1 MKRLALPL
9 TIVAAGL
16 AAAFVVG
23 SLELVDRIDRAVDR
37 RFGDWLYV
45 AVVVVL
51 FVAFAVVVLS
61 IAAAVAGR
69 ALAWSRQISPN
80 RHGLFA
86 IFFHRGQ
93 PLNFNEPGA
102 QSLSALSAHKR
113 PTAPLAQRVI
123 EANYRLQR
131 PANLPELA
139 PPPDAPPEI
148 DYAASLPREVSLYSA
163 PLPRELSL
171 PVGVDA
177 AGRQVAIP
185 LRNLGN
191 VLIGGR
197 PGGGKSELLAGF
209 VAGLARQ
216 DATGVRVQ
224 IAVADMKLV
233 SFGNIP
239 PDLSLLRWP
248 VAVDMAPAQELIEQ
262 VLEEVRRRY
271 ALLQQAGVRSLDG
284 YIQRTGEP
292 LPHLVTII
300 DEIADLSAS
309 RISRA
314 SFVEVAS
321 EIARKG
327 RAAGVTLVMATQ
339 RPSSDTLPADLRN
352 LEGVAVAFAVER
364 PEDSRLILGR
374 RGAEMLPAI
383 PGRCLVRM
391 ERAVVAQAYLAG
403 LDEAGGHS
411 SFDAFLAGL
420 PRADAVL
427 TPVPARTSIPMPA
440 PAPIPAQNTPSA
452 GIPASVPPFRT
463 DEPEA
468 PYTPEQIAHIVR
480 LYRESVSDRYPK
492 GSLKAVQRAI
502 YPDQATGGHWWYRI
516 RDTVREAGYDT
527 ALPTTPRR
535 HRRVARQ

>member
-1 MKRLALPL
+1 MKRLALPVA
-9 TIVAAGL
+9 IAAAGL
-16 AAAFVVG
+16 AAAFVLG
-23 SLELVDRIDRAVDR
+23 TLRIVDRITSAVDR
-37 RFGDWLYV
+37 RFGDWLYIV
-45 AVVVVL
+45 VVVVL
-51 FVAFAVVVLS
+51 AVAFAVVVL
-61 IAAAVAGR
+61 AVALAVAIR
-69 ALAWSRQISPN
+69 ALSWSRQVSPN

-86 IFFHRGQ
+86 VVFHRGQ
-93 PLNFNEPGA
+93 AHNFNEPGA
-102 QSLSALSAHKR
+102 QTIAAMSAHKR

-123 EANYRLQR
+123 EANYRLNQ
-131 PANLPELA
+131 PSLPEPA
-139 PPPDAPPEI
+139 PLLEGPPEM
-148 DYAASLPREVSLYSA
+148 DYNAALPREVSLYSA
-163 PLPRELSL
+163 PLPRALSL

-216 DATGVRVQ
+216 DSKGERVQ
-224 IAVADMKLV
+224 LAIADMKLV
-233 SFGNIP
+233 SFGNMP

-262 VLEEVRRRY
+262 VLVEVRRRY

-284 YIQRTGEP
+284 YIQRTGET

-309 RISRA
+309 RISRV

-364 PEDSRLILGR
+364 VEDSRLILGR

-391 ERAVVAQAYLAG
+391 ERAVVVQAYLAG

-420 PRADAVL
+420 PRAEARL
-427 TPVPARTSIPMPA
+427 QPTQPVGALPPPTGPQPTANHQVVA
-440 PAPIPAQNTPSA
+440 PAEPVVTRKLERGRQPDAEAVALMRVLHRDHGWSMNRLCFEFYDYKDDVVLSYVRA
-452 GIPASVPPFRT
+452 ALGI
-463 DEPEA
+463 
-468 PYTPEQIAHIVR
+468 QKH
-480 LYRESVSDRYPK
+480 
-492 GSLKAVQRAI
+492 
-502 YPDQATGGHWWYRI
+502 AT
-516 RDTVREAGYDT
+516 A
-527 ALPTTPRR
+527 ARR
-535 HRRVARQ
+535 HRRVAR